1 MGKPNTV
8 YSSTV
13 EGPPSTEQL
22 NEQPEEQTIE
32 DEDLSILTDSEAE
45 VGEFVRKYG
54 DINFKYIRKPKG
66 SVWFIRPHALNFFK
80 DGVLYR
86 TKEERTSGKTELF
99 LDLMY
104 VGIIAN
110 LAGSACEEATMGAL
124 LKYALLFIPAW
135 VVWSDI
141 KDFTNYYYNEDLS
154 QKLYILWIL
163 VLLTL
168 FANSNGELL
177 EGRKGAA
184 FTIVPYI
191 LCRLS
196 LAFSLLL
203 YSCFIPQH
211 RVQMRIYAVTI
222 LVTSSLWVPVIFV
235 STRSKIILAVVTIV
249 LEQVCFCICY
259 HPATKKALKLRMS
272 TALNIEHEVERF
284 GVFVTIAVGEFLYKV
299 VAEGPLG
306 AGFSL
311 KFVRGILLLL
321 IAYDLFWIYQNGS
334 TATKATHALRR
345 NGWTAISWIYFHLP
359 LVGGLVLA
367 ADAGGDIASS
377 DFASISERLATSH
390 EEQKKLFVLSL
401 FFTGGLCVVLICI
414 GVLALLDLPH
424 DPPQMH
430 ILPRFWRVIWRIPAG
445 VLILLLSFAH
455 LDFTVLMGAV
465 TGILTA
471 LLIYESIV
479 LTPRENLGYLC
490 EN

>member
-1 MGKPNTV
+1 MATPNTG
-8 YSSTV
+8 YSSTI
-13 EGPPSTEQL
+13 EGSPLT
-22 NEQPEEQTIE
+22 NEQEEQPTLE
-32 DEDLSILTDSEAE
+32 EEDLAVLTDSEAE

-110 LAGSACEEATMGAL
+110 LAGAACEEATIGAL

-177 EGRKGAA
+177 DGPKGAA

-196 LAFSLLL
+196 LAFSLWF
-203 YSCFIPQH
+203 YSYFIPQH
-211 RVQMRIYAVTI
+211 RVQMRIYADTI
-222 LVTSSLWVPVIFV
+222 FFTSALWVPVIFV
-235 STRSKIILAVVTIV
+235 STKSKIILAVVIII
-249 LEQVCFCICY
+249 LEQLLFCICY
-259 HPATKKALKLRMS
+259 HPATKRALKLRMS

-284 GVFVTIAVGEFLYKV
+284 GVFVTIAIGEFLYKV

-306 AGFSL
+306 AGFSS

-321 IAYDLFWIYQNGS
+321 TAYDLFWIYQNGS
-334 TATKATHALRR
+334 TSTKATHALRR

-367 ADAGGDIASS
+367 ADAGGDIAAS
-377 DFASISERLATSH
+377 DLASFPEQLWSASED
-390 EEQKKLFVLSL
+390 EEKKLFVLSL

-414 GVLALLDLPH
+414 AVLGMLDLPH
-424 DPPQMH
+424 DPPEMH
-430 ILPRFWRVIWRIPAG
+430 IVSRFWRVVWRIPAG
-445 VLILLLSFAH
+445 ILIFLLSFAG
-455 LDFTVLMGAV
+455 LDYTVLMGAV
-465 TGILTA
+465 TGVLTA